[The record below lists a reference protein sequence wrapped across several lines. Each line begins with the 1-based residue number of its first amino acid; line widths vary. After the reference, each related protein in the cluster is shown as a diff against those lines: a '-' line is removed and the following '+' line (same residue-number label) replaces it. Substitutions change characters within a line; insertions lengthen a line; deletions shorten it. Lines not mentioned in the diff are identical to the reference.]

1 VVVSEEGMEPVTVTI
16 VLAIATA
23 LCCSGLTRWCIGVF
37 RMEEAEARRR
47 ALTRQRGPAHGAWR
61 S

>member
-1 VVVSEEGMEPVTVTI
+1 MEPVTI
-16 VLAIATA
+16 VLAIAA
-23 LCCSGLTRWCIGVF
+23 VLCCSGLTRWCNGVF

-47 ALTRQRGPAHGAWR
+47 ALTRQRGPAHGGWP